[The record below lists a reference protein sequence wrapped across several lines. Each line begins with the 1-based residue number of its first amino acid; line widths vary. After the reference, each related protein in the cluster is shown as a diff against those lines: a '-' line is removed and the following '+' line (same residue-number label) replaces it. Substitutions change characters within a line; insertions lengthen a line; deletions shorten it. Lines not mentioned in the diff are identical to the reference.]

1 MENRGGEIPQNEGWQ
16 VVKEDGEEGRSQN
29 LRTDHR
35 ETFLKAGVV
44 VDIEEE
50 SKKRMVEEESGGVWV
65 PGTNE
70 SESYNEVLSLND
82 CTHGTYFHF

>member
-1 MENRGGEIPQNEGWQ
+1 M
-16 VVKEDGEEGRSQN
+16 
-29 LRTDHR
+29 
-35 ETFLKAGVV
+35 

>member
-1 MENRGGEIPQNEGWQ
+1 M
-16 VVKEDGEEGRSQN
+16 
-29 LRTDHR
+29 
-35 ETFLKAGVV
+35 

-82 CTHGTYFHF
+82 CTHETYFHFKLSFLHFLFRVQEHRNFYVTLTPCNLSRPSFILHKRFVG